1 MGFFARIGN
10 LFRGILS
17 VFVGG
22 LEKENPEAVYESA
35 INERIIQYNKLKE
48 AVAGIVYLRNKLQ
61 NEVQENTKEL
71 AEMTQQIPIA
81 VEQGEDEVAI
91 ALIQRKDVLTNRL
104 SELKVELTNA
114 TNEAEEA
121 KKSLI
126 QFQNE
131 IEKLKRERESML
143 AKKASAEARI
153 KIRDQI
159 DGLSMDADIRALDN
173 VRESIG
179 KLQAEAD
186 VSSELAGSNLEGKL
200 AKIRQDAATSSARAQ
215 LAAMKAQMKGGDA
228 ADGGGETTD
237 DQDEAKANA
246 AKAAKAQ
253 KTIG

>member
-1 MGFFARIGN
+1 MASGGGFFARIGN

-22 LEKENPEAVYESA
+22 LEKDNPEAVYEAA
-35 INERIIQYNKLKE
+35 INERIKQYNKLKE

-61 NEVQENTKEL
+61 NEVEEKSKEL
-71 AEMTQQIPIA
+71 HEVTQQIPIA

-91 ALIQRKDVLTNRL
+91 ALIQRKDALTGRL
-104 SELKVELTNA
+104 DELKGELDNA

-126 QFQNE
+126 SFQNE
-131 IEKLKRERESML
+131 IEKLKREREEML

-153 KIRDQI
+153 KIREQI

-179 KLQAEAD
+179 KLQAQAD
-186 VSSELAGSNLEGKL
+186 VSKELAGTDLESKL
-200 AKIRQDAATSSARAQ
+200 SKIRQDAATASARQQ
-215 LAAMKAQMKGGDA
+215 LEAMKAQMKSKETEGDGDGKDA
-228 ADGGGETTD
+228 AE
-237 DQDEAKANA
+237 KA
-246 AKAAKAQ
+246 AAKAQ

>member
-1 MGFFARIGN
+1 MASGGGGFFARIGN

-22 LEKENPEAVYESA
+22 LEKDNPEAVYEAA
-35 INERIIQYNKLKE
+35 INERIKQYNKLKE

-61 NEVQENTKEL
+61 NEVEEKSKEL
-71 AEMTQQIPIA
+71 HEVTQQIPIA

-91 ALIQRKDVLTNRL
+91 ALIQRKDSLTGRL
-104 SELKVELTNA
+104 DELKVELDNA
-114 TNEAEEA
+114 TTEAEEA

-126 QFQNE
+126 SFQNE
-131 IEKLKRERESML
+131 IEKLKREREEML

-153 KIRDQI
+153 KIREQI

-179 KLQAEAD
+179 KLQAQAD
-186 VSSELAGSNLEGKL
+186 VSKELAGTDLESKL
-200 AKIRQDAATSSARAQ
+200 SKIRQDAATASARNQ
-215 LAAMKAQMKGGDA
+215 LEAMKAQMKANKEGDA
-228 ADGGGETTD
+228 G
-237 DQDEAKANA
+237 DEGKDSAEKA
-246 AKAAKAQ
+246 AAKAQ